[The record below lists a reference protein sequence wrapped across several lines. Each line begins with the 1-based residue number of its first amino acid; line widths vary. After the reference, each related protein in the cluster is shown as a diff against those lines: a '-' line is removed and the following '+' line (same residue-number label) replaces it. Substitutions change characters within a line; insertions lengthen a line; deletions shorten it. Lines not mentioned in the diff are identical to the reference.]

1 MKKQRLPSAEEI
13 KVWLKNSGH
22 DRNWLAYQLGT
33 TKSVVDSWFSSRGF
47 PSDRLVAISDLMDP
61 NDETSL
67 IRIPFTDQQ
76 FKATQK
82 AAQIVS
88 SDFQE
93 YCQRAIN
100 AQAQHDISTPK
111 LTVAEDPAQYDQPK
125 D

>member
-1 MKKQRLPSAEEI
+1 MKRKTKPTKEEI
-13 KVWLKNSGH
+13 KAWMTSQGH
-22 DRNWLAYQLGT
+22 DRHWLADQLNT

-47 PSDRLVAISDLMDP
+47 PEDRILAISALMAPD
-61 NDETSL
+61 DSTSL

-76 FKATQK
+76 FKNTQK

-100 AQAQHDISTPK
+100 AQVIYDLKDPPLSHA
-111 LTVAEDPAQYDQPK
+111 AEDPEKYK
-125 D
+125 T